1 MVAEE
6 HRRPLAVED
15 VGRRGGDLGQEWIEI
30 DGHPEGAG
38 DVQDLLEVGDVP
50 VEVGDVP
57 VEVGDAP
64 VLIVADCHVISTA
77 KR

>member
-30 DGHPEGAG
+30 DRHPEGAG
-38 DVQDLLEVGDVP
+38 DVKDLLKI
-50 VEVGDVP
+50 GDVP

-64 VLIVADCHVISTA
+64 VLIIADYHVISTA